1 MKKILIVLF
10 LSLSLMVCMVSSGWA
25 GGFEDLEAGIA
36 SHKSGDYDKAIQLY
50 TKAIESGEL
59 SQENQ
64 VIAYNNRGLIWML
77 KENNDRAIADY
88 TKAIELNPNY
98 APAYNNRGFVWMLKG
113 NNDRVIAD
121 STRAI
126 ELRPNYADA
135 YFIRASGYAYK
146 GEKNKALSDL
156 EKAITLDKSYKE
168 RAQLNINFMPLWG
181 DEDFKKL
188 IE

>member
-1 MKKILIVLF
+1 MKKILFALF
-10 LSLSLMVCMVSSGWA
+10 LLLSLMACMTSSGWA

-36 SHKSGDYDKAIQLY
+36 AHKNQDLDKAIQLY
-50 TKAIESGEL
+50 TRAIASGEL
-59 SQENQ
+59 SQKNQ

-98 APAYNNRGFVWMLKG
+98 ASAYKNRGFVWMLLG
-113 NNDRVIAD
+113 NNDKVIAD
-121 STRAI
+121 CTKAI
-126 ELRPNYADA
+126 ELRQNYADA

-146 GEKNKALSDL
+146 GEKNNALSDL

-168 RAQLNINFMPLWG
+168 RAQQNINFIPLWS